1 MVDVKI
7 LGTGCSKCKRLEK
20 IVRTLCQKEGIA
32 ASIEKVE
39 DINKIIEYGVVAT
52 PGLVVDGEVK
62 AAGRIPRD
70 TEIISWL
77 KPQSNQKT

>member
-20 IVRTLCQKEGIA
+20 IVRSLCEKERIV

-39 DINKIIEYGVVAT
+39 DINKIIEYGVMAT
-52 PGLVVDGEVK
+52 PGLVVNGEVK
-62 AAGRIPRD
+62 AAGRIPKEA
-70 TEIISWL
+70 EIISWL
-77 KPQSNQKT
+77 KS